1 MNIKDIARLA
11 GVSVSTV
18 SKVMNQKDH
27 SISQETR
34 EKVLR
39 IAKEYNY
46 TPYSF
51 LPATAK
57 SFLIG
62 VLLRSHKTL
71 TKTLSGILSVAR
83 EHGYQLLLAESGGDP
98 AEELKALAGFGKNKA
113 DAILW
118 EMTSQASLSFAPE
131 LEKLKIPYLIF
142 NSPVSLS
149 ENIDYH
155 AFGYQAAHALIACHH
170 RDIACLLLSG
180 ARTEN
185 FFEGYKKCL
194 FDAQIP
200 LREDLVFSEQSLQ
213 QLLHKISS
221 RTVTAVVSSHYAAA
235 AELYARSLTQHY
247 QIPWDF
253 SLLSLRDDIRPE
265 DSFPD
270 ISAFSISRYDYGR
283 FLGQKLL
290 HQLENLPLPAEHFQP
305 KYVLSSR
312 ATIDIPHF
320 MHSQKILTVGSTNL
334 DIYLKV
340 PQLPTSGKAILTTQ
354 SSLYAGGKAANEA
367 IGAAKLGHRT
377 AIISAVG
384 SQSEA
389 DIVYEALQQ
398 YAVNTDGLKRTPHF
412 STGKAYIF
420 VEPKGEST
428 ITILSGANDSLAP
441 ADLLQKEYL
450 FENTAYCLVSTEIP
464 MPAAETACR
473 LMRKYGGQTI
483 LKPSS
488 CNYLSPELLRAID
501 ILVLNAKELSE
512 VCPGEDS
519 VEEKAML
526 FYQQGVG
533 VVIVTLG
540 ADGCYVRSADLAE
553 RFPAKSFPSIDS
565 TGAGD
570 AFISAL
576 ASYLLYGY
584 DLKKAVAIASY
595 AAGFCV
601 SREGVVPSLVDK
613 NTLEAY
619 IYQQEPE
626 LLTGNPIPHAKAAAL
641 TARKK

>member
-1 MNIKDIARLA
+1 MTIKDIARLA

-18 SKVMNQKDH
+18 SKVMNQKDD

-46 TPYSF
+46 APYSF
-51 LPATAK
+51 LPATTK

-71 TKTLSGILSVAR
+71 SKTLSGILTVAC
-83 EHGYQLLLAESGGDP
+83 EHGYQLLLAESDGDL
-98 AEELKALAGFGKNKA
+98 EEERKALTGFGKNKA
-113 DAILW
+113 DAVLW
-118 EMTSQASLSFAPE
+118 EMAAEESLDSAHE
-131 LEKLKIPYLIF
+131 LESRKIPYLLF
-142 NSPVSLS
+142 NSPSAS
-149 ENIDYH
+149 AENIDYQ
-155 AFGYQAAHALIACHH
+155 AFGYQATQTLTACHH
-170 RDIACLLLSG
+170 REIACLLLSG
-180 ARTEN
+180 ARTED
-185 FFEGYKKCL
+185 FFSGYKKCL
-194 FDAQIP
+194 YDQQIP
-200 LREDLVFSEQSLQ
+200 LRQDLIFNEQNLPS
-213 QLLHKISS
+213 LLHKISS
-221 RTVTAVVSSHYAAA
+221 RSVTAVVSSHYAAA
-235 AELYARSLTQHY
+235 AALYAQSLAQHY

-253 SLLSLRDDIRPE
+253 SLISLRDDIRPE

-290 HQLENLPLPAEHFQP
+290 HRLENLPLPSEHFQSE
-305 KYVLSSR
+305 YRLSSR
-312 ATIDIPHF
+312 ATLDIPHF
-320 MHSQKILTVGSTNL
+320 MHHKKILAVGSTNL

-340 PQLPTSGKAILTTQ
+340 PQLPTSGKAILTSQ

-367 IGAAKLGHRT
+367 IGAAKLGHRA

-389 DIVYEALQQ
+389 DIIYDALHQHT
-398 YAVNTDGLKRTPHF
+398 VNTDGLKRSAQF

-420 VEPKGEST
+420 VEPSGESM
-428 ITILSGANDSLAP
+428 ITILSGANDSLSP

-450 FENTAYCLVSTEIP
+450 FADTAYCLISTEIP

-473 LMRKYGGQTI
+473 LMRKYGGKTI

-488 CNYLSPELLRAID
+488 CNSLSPELLRSVD

-512 VCPGEDS
+512 ICPDDRS
-519 VEEKAML
+519 MEEKAAWL
-526 FYQQGVG
+526 YRQGAA

-540 ADGCYVRSADLAE
+540 AAGCYVLSAELTE
-553 RFPAKSFPSIDS
+553 RFAAKNFPSIDS

-584 DLKKAVAIASY
+584 PLKKAVSIASY
-595 AAGFCV
+595 AAGFCI

-626 LLTGNPIPHAKAAAL
+626 LLTGSAILSDAADL
-641 TARKK
+641 PPGHKK

>member
-18 SKVMNQKDH
+18 SKVMNQKDS

-46 TPYSF
+46 APYSF

-62 VLLRSHKTL
+62 VLLRSHKSL
-71 TKTLSGILSVAR
+71 SKTLSGILAVAC

-98 AEELKALAGFGKNKA
+98 AEEQKALAGFGKNKA
-113 DAILW
+113 DAVLW
-118 EMTSQASLSFAPE
+118 EIAAENSLDFAPE
-131 LEKLKIPYLIF
+131 LEKLKIPYLLF
-142 NSPVSLS
+142 NSPTASS
-149 ENIDYH
+149 ENIDYQ
-155 AFGYQAAHALIACHH
+155 AFGYQATQALIACHH

-180 ARTEN
+180 ARTED
-185 FFEGYKKCL
+185 FFNGYKKCL
-194 FDAQIP
+194 FDRQIP
-200 LREDLVFSEQSLQ
+200 LREDLVFHEQSLPL
-213 QLLHKISS
+213 LLHKISS
-221 RTVTAVVSSHYAAA
+221 RAVTAVVSSHYAAA
-235 AELYARSLTQHY
+235 ADLYARSLAQHY

-290 HQLENLPLPAEHFQP
+290 HRLENLPLPMEHFQSE
-305 KYVLSSR
+305 YVLSSR
-312 ATIDIPHF
+312 TTIDVPHF
-320 MHSQKILTVGSTNL
+320 MHSQKILAVGSTNL

-354 SSLYAGGKAANEA
+354 SSLYAGGKATNEA
-367 IGAAKLGHRT
+367 IGAAKLGHRA

-389 DIVYEALQQ
+389 DIIYDALQQ
-398 YAVNTDGLKRTPHF
+398 HAVNTDGLKRSTQF

-428 ITILSGANDSLAP
+428 ITILSGANDSLSP

-473 LMRKYGGQTI
+473 LMRKHGGKTI

-488 CNYLSPELLRAID
+488 CNYLSPELLSSVD

-512 VCPGEDS
+512 ICPGDRPI
-519 VEEKAML
+519 EEKAASL
-526 FYQQGVG
+526 YRQGVAI
-533 VVIVTLG
+533 VIVTLG
-540 ADGCYVRSADLAE
+540 AEGCYVLSEELNE
-553 RFPAKSFPSIDS
+553 RFPAKSFPSIDN

-576 ASYLLYGY
+576 ASYLLYGF
-584 DLKKAVAIASY
+584 DLKKAVAIAGY
-595 AAGFCV
+595 AAGFCI

-619 IYQQEPE
+619 IHQQEPN
-626 LLTGNPIPHAKAAAL
+626 LLVRSSRPY
-641 TARKK
+641 